1 MTSGENRLD
10 LEAIFELQYE
20 RVARVIARVLRD
32 PARAEELAV
41 EVFLKWSRNP
51 RAHGNNAQ
59 AWLYR
64 VAVRAGLDELRR
76 ESRRM
81 RREQLLGFGRKTPTP
96 EEIHASKQDQERVR
110 AVLAAIPPRDA
121 ELLILR
127 SDGLSYD
134 ELASALCVQASSIGT
149 FLNRAGQTFRKEY
162 VRRYGP
168 EQ

>member
-1 MTSGENRLD
+1 MTAGEGRMD

-20 RVARVIARVLRD
+20 RIARVIARVLRD

-41 EVFLKWSRNP
+41 EVFLKWARNP
-51 RAHGNNAQ
+51 KAHGDNAQ
-59 AWLYR
+59 AWLCR
-64 VAVRAGLDELRR
+64 VAVRTGLDELRR

-81 RREQLLGFGRKTPTP
+81 RRERILAFGRNPPTP
-96 EEIHASKQDQERVR
+96 EELHASKQDQERVR
-110 AVLAAIPPRDA
+110 AVLAAIPARDA

-134 ELASALCVQASSIGT
+134 ELAVALCIRASSIGT

-162 VRRYGP
+162 IRRHGH
-168 EQ
+168 E

>member
-1 MTSGENRLD
+1 MTSSETRLD
-10 LEAIFELQYE
+10 LETIFELQYE

-51 RAHGNNAQ
+51 KAQ
-59 AWLYR
+59 GESALAWLYR
-64 VAVRAGLDELRR
+64 VAVRTGLDELRR
-76 ESRRM
+76 ESRRA

-96 EEIHASKQDQERVR
+96 EEIHVSKQDQERVR

-134 ELASALCVQASSIGT
+134 ELASALCLRPSSIGT

-162 VRRYGP
+162 VRRYG
-168 EQ
+168 QQ

>member
-1 MTSGENRLD
+1 MTSDENRLD

-51 RAHGNNAQ
+51 KAQGDNAQ

-64 VAVRAGLDELRR
+64 VAVRAGLDEFRR
-76 ESRRM
+76 ESRRT
-81 RREQLLGFGRKTPTP
+81 RREQLLGFGWLPPTP

-110 AVLAAIPPRDA
+110 AVLAAIPSRDA

-134 ELASALCVQASSIGT
+134 EVASALRLRSSSIGT

-162 VRRYGP
+162 KKRYGT
-168 EQ
+168 Q